1 MALHNLILLDKV
13 PDSFEYGDYSMV
25 PKITDDVG
33 QDTLKWTIEELQE
46 GEKLEIT
53 YQITGSGEYSP
64 SDAQLGL

>member
-1 MALHNLILLDKV
+1 
-13 PDSFEYGDYSMV
+13 MV

-46 GEKLEIT
+46 GEKLEIS